1 MLIFHPDKLHVHSV
15 FEFLMP
21 ADLRAF
27 LLPYRRE
34 IDHKYHV
41 MRIANGNRSAMRGRK
56 TYSHG
61 KLTAHLRLAH
71 FHLKFKAVLF
81 TRYQI
86 AKLHACAGADG
97 NLAGMAL
104 AHQVGRDTA
113 GAIAGNLR
121 LAAIRIDQ
129 ARLDVGIRDGK
140 EPFNTVCA
148 NAIVAVANAFAELM
162 QVGGSVCAI
171 HDEEI
176 ISA

>member
-1 MLIFHPDKLHVHSV
+1 
-15 FEFLMP
+15 
-21 ADLRAF
+21 
-27 LLPYRRE
+27 
-34 IDHKYHV
+34 
-41 MRIANGNRSAMRGRK
+41 
-56 TYSHG
+56 
-61 KLTAHLRLAH
+61 LRLAH

-104 AHQVGRDTA
+104 AYQVSRDAA

-121 LAAIRIDQ
+121 LAAIRINQ
-129 ARLDVGIRDGK
+129 ARLDVGIRGGK

-176 ISA
+176 ISAGGSFSERDLHPNLCPTREWFPDDSDRPSGVTDPLVLYVRGVCRQPEIPVFHLLPIG